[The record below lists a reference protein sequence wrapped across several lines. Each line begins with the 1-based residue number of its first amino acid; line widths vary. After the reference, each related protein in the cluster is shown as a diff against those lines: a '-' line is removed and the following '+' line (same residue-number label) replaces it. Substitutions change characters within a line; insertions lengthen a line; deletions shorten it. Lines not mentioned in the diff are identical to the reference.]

1 MLSRLVVVG
10 LAAALLAGCANP
22 AGNRD
27 AADSTR
33 PAAPTNPKRIT
44 AVTQTVPPFLFSG
57 LNPSNVAGGP
67 EVVGLI
73 NSGLTNVNDRGVRVP
88 LLATDVPTIEN
99 GLWRVTEDGRMETTW
114 RLKPGLQW
122 HDGTPFTAA
131 DLAFTTSVHQDPA
144 VPLSRTGWDLIASAE
159 ATDPSTLLVRWRSL
173 YLAADEMFGA
183 PMARHLLEEPYRADP
198 ATILDHPYFQR
209 DIVGTGPFKVREWE
223 RDSHIVLSAFDR
235 YVLGRPKVDEV
246 VIRFIPDGNTR
257 VASLLAGNVD
267 FTLGRGPSI
276 EQAVSVADQWRDGRA
291 EYKAF
296 DTWVLIYPQF
306 VDPSPALVA
315 EPQFRRALLHAI
327 DRQQMVDELQFGKV
341 LVAHS
346 PVAPSQ
352 PEYATVESRETR
364 YPYDPRRAAELM
376 QGLGYPRGAD
386 GMYADAGRPLSVQI
400 QVTTALDIQPKSAF
414 AVADFW
420 KRLGVN
426 VEIDIVPPQLA
437 QDRQYRAAFPAF
449 ALQRQG
455 SGADQLANL
464 RISQARLAPQYTGN
478 NNARYMN
485 PEVDALAQRY
495 LSTIPLQ
502 ERAEIAAQMTGI
514 VTGQAVWLG
523 LFFDTEPA
531 LIANRLV
538 NVGAKADKSSQIWN
552 AHEWDTRN

>member
-1 MLSRLVVVG
+1 MRQLLAVG
-10 LAAALLAGCANP
+10 LAAALLTACGTP
-22 AGNRD
+22 AGSRD
-27 AADSTR
+27 TSASGQS
-33 PAAPTNPKRIT
+33 AAPTAPKRIT
-44 AVTQTVPPFLFSG
+44 AVTQTVPPFLFAG
-57 LNPSNVAGGP
+57 LNPSNVAGGA

-73 NSGLTNVNDRGVRVP
+73 NSGLTIVNDRGIRVP

-114 RLKPGLQW
+114 RLKPGLEW
-122 HDGTPFTAA
+122 HDGTPFTAD
-131 DLAFTTSVHQDPA
+131 DLVFTTSVHQDPA

-159 ATDPSTLLVRWRSL
+159 AADASMLLVRWRAL
-173 YLAADEMFGA
+173 YLAADEIFDA
-183 PMARHLLEEPYRADP
+183 PMARHLLEESYRADP
-198 ATILDHPYFQR
+198 AAILDHPYFQL
-209 DIVGTGPFKVREWE
+209 DIVGTGPFRVKEWE
-223 RDSHIVLSAFDR
+223 RDSYIVLSAFDR
-235 YVLGRPKVDEV
+235 YVLGRPTVDEV
-246 VIRFIPDGNTR
+246 VVRFIPDGNTR
-257 VASLLAGNVD
+257 VASLLAGEVD

-276 EQAVSVADQWRDGRA
+276 EQAVSVAEQWRDGRA

-306 VDPSPALVA
+306 VDPSPSLVA
-315 EPQFRRALLHAI
+315 DPQFRRALLHAI

-364 YPYDPRRAAELM
+364 YPYDPRRAAELI
-376 QGLGYPRGAD
+376 QGLGYSRNAD
-386 GMYADAGRPLSVQI
+386 GLYVDGVRPLTVQI

-420 KRLGVN
+420 KRLGVTT
-426 VEIDIVPPQLA
+426 EIDIVPPQLA
-437 QDRQYRAAFPAF
+437 QDRQYRANFPAF

-464 RISQARLAPQYTGN
+464 RIFQARLAPQYTGN

-502 ERAEIAAQMTGI
+502 ERAEIAAQITGI
-514 VTGQAVWLG
+514 VTSQAVWLG

-531 LIANRLV
+531 LIANRLI
-538 NVGAKADKSSQIWN
+538 NVGAKPHKSTQIWN
-552 AHEWDTRN
+552 AHEWDIAR